1 MFGPSQHK
9 MSGMERV
16 ITVCYGSNSARK
28 SRTILVR
35 DGSFVRFA
43 ILDACNALKARYDKR
58 FGFFRPSN
66 VTKKHFPWIHPNQKF
81 PLIKQSEEEEFELKI
96 CAKPEYQSNLDVIRL
111 MVKNI
116 DDPNGKEVMVQ
127 IRTLSRCYMIP
138 VMFRRLSRQ
147 KIKQANNWNVL
158 INESELVDNGSRISE
173 YDIKD
178 GDRVSICREVE
189 IEIEKTDSDVAW
201 L

>member
-1 MFGPSQHK
+1 
-9 MSGMERV
+9 MSGMERF
-16 ITVCYGSNSARK
+16 ITVCYGSNSARR
-28 SRTILVR
+28 SRKILVH
-35 DGSFVRFA
+35 DGSLVRFV
-43 ILDACNALKARYDKR
+43 ILDACNALKVRYDKR

-66 VTKKHFPWIHPNQKF
+66 ITEKHFPWIHPKQRF
-81 PLIKQSEEEEFELKI
+81 PLIKQSEEEEFEIKI
-96 CAKPEYQSNLDVIRL
+96 SAKPEYQSNLDVIRL

-127 IRTLSRCYMIP
+127 ICTLSRCYMIP

-189 IEIEKTDSDVAW
+189 IEIENTDSDVAW

>member
-1 MFGPSQHK
+1 M
-9 MSGMERV
+9 
-16 ITVCYGSNSARK
+16 
-28 SRTILVR
+28 
-35 DGSFVRFA
+35 
-43 ILDACNALKARYDKR
+43 
-58 FGFFRPSN
+58 
-66 VTKKHFPWIHPNQKF
+66 
-81 PLIKQSEEEEFELKI
+81 IKQSEEEEFEIKI
-96 CAKPEYQSNLDVIRL
+96 SAKPEYQSNLDVIRL

-127 IRTLSRCYMIP
+127 MSTLSRCYMIP

-158 INESELVDNGSRISE
+158 INESELVDNSSSISE